1 LLGCDPFLLNEGFAI
16 AKEKGL
22 RPKHQITIIIPRNF
36 GRDAISGQYLR
47 FILAVFLFD
56 THRETTRLKLKS
68 ILCAQSHSIEQAS
81 HQMNSEVNRI
91 AEMAEAGERMIERL
105 RKKAF
110 LPEARKGLAVRYGI
124 AEAAQLL
131 GCSTNRIRMAENDGR
146 LPPPPATK
154 NGRRPGYSIEDLLN
168 MRQVLDASPARAT
181 LDQPAII
188 AVQNFKGGVGKSTV
202 TTHLAHYFGVLGYRV
217 LVVDCDS
224 QATTTTL
231 FGFNPHFN
239 ITREQTLY
247 PYLSIEPTQT
257 DLLYAVQRTPWPNV
271 DLIPSNLE
279 LFDVEYEL
287 AASGADGGS
296 VLAAR
301 FRKLKSGL
309 LDLAQQYD
317 IVLLDPPPALG
328 TISLA
333 VMQAANAL
341 LIPLAATT
349 PDFCSTVQFL
359 SMMEQV
365 TEQIRQAGID
375 VSYDFVRLICSKFD
389 SNDPSHAM
397 VQQIMEQ
404 SFGPALLPVPIL
416 ESAEISHAALRMMTV
431 YELERPIGT
440 PRTHKRCRANLDQA
454 LGQVEQLVRRNW
466 GVTSPAS
473 AAEVVNAT

>member
-1 LLGCDPFLLNEGFAI
+1 MI
-16 AKEKGL
+16 KSSKE
-22 RPKHQITIIIPRNF
+22 
-36 GRDAISGQYLR
+36 
-47 FILAVFLFD
+47 
-56 THRETTRLKLKS
+56 
-68 ILCAQSHSIEQAS
+68 
-81 HQMNSEVNRI
+81 NSEADRI
-91 AEMAEAGERMIERL
+91 GDLADAGERMIERL
-105 RKKAF
+105 RQRAF
-110 LPEARKGLAVRYGI
+110 LPQSRKGLLVRFGI

-131 GCSTNRIRMAENDGR
+131 GCSTNRIRMAEDDGR
-146 LPPPPATK
+146 LPAQPSGD
-154 NGRRPGYSIEDLLN
+154 NGRRLGYSVEDLLN
-168 MRQVLDASPARAT
+168 MRQVLGASPRRA
-181 LDQPAII
+181 DDDKPAII

-202 TTHLAHYFGVLGYRV
+202 TTHLAHYFGVQGYRV

-239 ITREQTLY
+239 VTREETLY
-247 PYLSIEPTQT
+247 PYLSIDPTQA
-257 DLLYAVQRTPWPNV
+257 DLLYAVKPTPWPNV

-287 AASGADGGS
+287 AASGSDGGT
-296 VLAAR
+296 LATR
-301 FRKLKSGL
+301 FRKLKQGL
-309 LDLAQQYD
+309 ADLARDYD

-341 LIPLAATT
+341 LVPLAATT

-365 TEQIRQAGID
+365 IGQLRASGIAVD
-375 VSYDFVRLICSKFD
+375 YDFCRLICSKFD

-397 VQQIMEQ
+397 LQQIMEQ
-404 SFGPALLPVPIL
+404 AFGPALLPVPIL

-440 PRTHKRCRANLDQA
+440 PRTHKRCRSNLDEA
-454 LGQVEQLVRRNW
+454 LGQVEQLVRRSW
-466 GVTSPAS
+466 GRPPLLKQAELIDE
-473 AAEVVNAT
+473 AA